1 MKIAKYNQFIQY
13 LKENMNDTPETYIS
27 SLLQKLKKK
36 IESFFSPAGESE
48 IEDISQIDNKER
60 KSKGGMSFKD
70 LNVNLDSCEISKYSK
85 IYDNLKVIFSDEEAR
100 YDLVIV
106 IQLKDAVPKNNDA
119 DFSINDIENCSIK
132 FKKYNIETFEL
143 EGQLMKT
150 VKVKDINE
158 ELLIDLKIELDEL
171 YDTES
176 EEGLEIETEEASE
189 EETPPQGEGEVET
202 EESGE

>member
-1 MKIAKYNQFIQY
+1 MKIAKYNEYVKY
-13 LKENMNDTPETYIS
+13 LKENLNDTPETYIS

-36 IESFFSPAGESE
+36 IESFFVSSKDDDVEKM
-48 IEDISQIDNKER
+48 SQIDNKER
-60 KSKGGMSFKD
+60 KEKGGMSFKD

-85 IYDNLKVIFSDEEAR
+85 IQDNLKVIFSDEGCR

-106 IQLKDAVPKNNDA
+106 IELKDAIPKNNDD

-132 FKKYNIETFEL
+132 FKKYNSETFDL

-150 VKVKDINE
+150 VKIKDIDE
-158 ELLIDLKIELDEL
+158 ELLIDLKIELDDL

-176 EEGLEIETEEASE
+176 EEGLEIETEE
-189 EETPPQGEGEVET
+189 EETSSQDEDESKT

>member
-1 MKIAKYNQFIQY
+1 MKIAKYNEYVKY
-13 LKENMNDTPETYIS
+13 LKENLNDTPETYIS

-36 IESFFSPAGESE
+36 IESFFVSSKDDDVEKM
-48 IEDISQIDNKER
+48 SQIDNKER
-60 KSKGGMSFKD
+60 KEKGGMSFKD

-85 IYDNLKVIFSDEEAR
+85 IQDNLKVIFSDEGCR

-106 IQLKDAVPKNNDA
+106 IELKDAIPKNNDD

-132 FKKYNIETFEL
+132 FKKYNSETFDL

-150 VKVKDINE
+150 VKIKDIDE
-158 ELLIDLKIELDEL
+158 ELLIDLKIELDDL

-176 EEGLEIETEEASE
+176 EEGLEIETEE
-189 EETPPQGEGEVET
+189 EETSSQDKDESKT

>member
-1 MKIAKYNQFIQY
+1 
-13 LKENMNDTPETYIS
+13 MNDTPETYIS

-100 YDLVIV
+100 YDLVII
-106 IQLKDAVPKNNDA
+106 IQ
-119 DFSINDIENCSIK
+119 F
-132 FKKYNIETFEL
+132 
-143 EGQLMKT
+143 
-150 VKVKDINE
+150 
-158 ELLIDLKIELDEL
+158 
-171 YDTES
+171 
-176 EEGLEIETEEASE
+176 
-189 EETPPQGEGEVET
+189 
-202 EESGE
+202 

>member
-1 MKIAKYNQFIQY
+1 MKIAKYNEYVKY
-13 LKENMNDTPETYIS
+13 LKENLNDTPETYIS

-36 IESFFSPAGESE
+36 IESFFVSSKDDDVEKM
-48 IEDISQIDNKER
+48 SQIDNKER
-60 KSKGGMSFKD
+60 KEKGGMSFKD

-85 IYDNLKVIFSDEEAR
+85 IQDNLKVIFSDEGCR

-106 IQLKDAVPKNNDA
+106 IELKDAIPKNNDD

-132 FKKYNIETFEL
+132 FKKYNSETFDL

-150 VKVKDINE
+150 VKIKDIDE
-158 ELLIDLKIELDEL
+158 ELLIDLKIELDDL

-176 EEGLEIETEEASE
+176 EEGLEIETEDEP
-189 EETPPQGEGEVET
+189 EETSSQNEDELKT
-202 EESGE
+202 ESGE